1 MPEIVSF
8 GRDNYVENLCKII
21 QNKAEECLKENDRF
35 TVAVSGSTQIV
46 FLKFC
51 NIVTYYNGLF
61 VLYCL

>member
-35 TVAVSGSTQIV
+35 AVAVSGSKIFYF
-46 FLKFC
+46 FLFC
-51 NIVTYYNGLF
+51 NV
-61 VLYCL
+61 